1 MMSNLGPF
9 QTGFRVQSSEFSF
22 SCRFEVISSR
32 IFWNSSRVQRCKSE
46 QLCNKGTAGL
56 LLHRSKDRLVGPKRK
71 VDRAPRRTF
80 SRALLGKAVMAR
92 TKPHHRTVEQQATW
106 EAQQAADARE
116 AAEAAARR
124 TRRGLRASR
133 DEVDEEL
140 ILPVPN
146 TELEEPGNHLT
157 GRRRKTTLVLVLL
170 LATLAIGSRGA
181 LWRRERLLWEEYCGK
196 MLRSE
201 FTRMYRMDPSTFA
214 YLVDALSPRIDKN
227 FFQAERAG
235 GYISPQLRVAITIRW
250 LAGVSYLDLK
260 VKR

>member
-1 MMSNLGPF
+1 M
-9 QTGFRVQSSEFSF
+9 
-22 SCRFEVISSR
+22 
-32 IFWNSSRVQRCKSE
+32 
-46 QLCNKGTAGL
+46 
-56 LLHRSKDRLVGPKRK
+56 
-71 VDRAPRRTF
+71 APTK
-80 SRALLGKAVMAR
+80 ALD
-92 TKPHHRTVEQQATW
+92 RTVEQQAAW

-116 AAEAAARR
+116 AAQEAAAAAARR

-133 DEVDEEL
+133 DEVDEEF

-157 GRRRKTTLVLVLL
+157 GRRRKTTLVLVVL

-214 YLVDALSPRIDKN
+214 YLVEALSPRIDKN

-235 GYISPQLRVAITIRW
+235 GYISPQLRVAMTIRW
-250 LAGVSYLDLK
+250 LAGGSYLDLK
-260 VKR
+260 VNWGVATSTFYAITENVVDAIIATFPIEFDADEDALKARAAEFAARQHRHWYPFSLCQHTHKW